1 MEKVF
6 VDTDIIIDLLTG
18 REPFGKQ
25 AEILFSMA
33 DKQEIILCVSP
44 LSFSNVNYILSKQY
58 SAAEA
63 RKKILVFKTLV
74 TVLPVNDKII
84 ELALVSDFNDFEE
97 AINYYTAIEGSIQ
110 VLLTRNLKD
119 YKTAAIAIM
128 TAEEYYKTKN

>member
-1 MEKVF
+1 MEKIF

-18 REPFGKQ
+18 RQPFCNH

-33 DKQEIILCVSP
+33 DKEEVTLCVSP

-58 SAAEA
+58 SATEA

-84 ELALVSDFNDFEE
+84 ELALVSDFNDFED
-97 AINYYTAIEGSIQ
+97 AINYHTAVENSIQ

-119 YKTAAIAIM
+119 YKTAGIAIM